1 MWSVFHVLVSNL
13 AAGLHSNCSWA
24 RNDWLIQVYS
34 TLQLSWSSCV
44 SLPFSLSLST
54 GLSVCLFVCHTL
66 PGRFGIPSNFLS
78 SILAP
83 EAIKLTCLSSTDQ
96 PLTLGEVLHYLTMLE
111 KRGISERESWRRFC
125 FCSMCGWSLDLT
137 NGLSL
142 PQDFVNSFPFTC
154 TVNKVTQSGLLSP
167 MFWVRSASLVMT
179 TVVQPR
185 CSKECITFSRSGGS
199 WSWPQH
205 WVGCWISILHLRLY
219 QGCCCFYLF

>member
-96 PLTLGEVLHYLTMLE
+96 PVCSHAGRGPSLSNHVRETRHFWERVVEEILFLFHVRLE
-111 KRGISERESWRRFC
+111 FGSYKRTFPASRFC
-125 FCSMCGWSLDLT
+125 
-137 NGLSL
+137 
-142 PQDFVNSFPFTC
+142 
-154 TVNKVTQSGLLSP
+154 K
-167 MFWVRSASLVMT
+167 
-179 TVVQPR
+179 
-185 CSKECITFSRSGGS
+185 
-199 WSWPQH
+199 
-205 WVGCWISILHLRLY
+205 
-219 QGCCCFYLF
+219 